1 MPWGRINSF
10 NWLVQTIGVQHSM
23 NASDTAYVTVS
34 SPYTFHVS
42 NECFPQSEL
51 TQPGF
56 HPASWK
62 RPPASEGSVGSELR
76 DCQDSDSESLA
87 LERQYQL
94 ELQQRIRAHDELV
107 GLSAGELE
115 DDSLEEEDSLEKTSS
130 EEQEGAKHDAV
141 QCTDRVRKKES
152 DGREQQP
159 VDKYFSLKY
168 NPNWKNTKEAV
179 EFSEVEKHHV
189 AEGGSVDLS
198 QDSFYLH
205 SSVSSGEKNQQEAKF
220 QESFSEFGT
229 ELLSFH
235 EPNAFVCS
243 EPFRLH
249 TRGDESSDG
258 YYFKDSLSTYSS
270 AFSLQIPEDRP
281 QRAKKD
287 FVEKNKR
294 TLGLRTDKNKSY
306 LQLHGKKQEVIQ
318 EQVADTKTVDE
329 EPVQSA
335 LPYPNMKMHPEDK
348 WYLNSQR
355 LKDHQNKWSQRN
367 KVKSNQNLEGRA
379 FSRSDNHQPA
389 GRPAKPK
396 SWHYK
401 HHQMSEFHTAPLQ
414 TVEQDNSNA
423 LQKCP
428 NPSVGPDTNTAANSD
443 TCLSNFPAC
452 TSKNNKNWQH
462 DRPKGLP
469 HGQQHLY
476 NHATVP
482 FFPRDGSTNGQAH
495 PNQKKS
501 SSTFNANYQ
510 EMAKDQ
516 VLLQDC
522 KRQIYAT
529 SSLWPSQ
536 ASVHSS
542 PAAFCTAFQPTQTVE
557 RRHQEMSCLSEA
569 DDLQLFSPL
578 PPLIPHI
585 ESDSEVD
592 PERCE
597 GNQVKISRSNSEGY
611 LMQLEKQKQHK
622 VCKKPYSSKA
632 CINLDVKLG
641 GLGPDYEAIKEK
653 KEKLKQ
659 QKEYAQR
666 IKEHNMKNIALVQRL
681 PPKPQVVS
689 SVSRQKALEYA
700 KKIPKPKTFTARQ
713 SEEEVKE
720 ERLLLPALKG
730 DSLPPITSLETL
742 QSRHEKEKQVVAA
755 FRTLHIL

>member
-1 MPWGRINSF
+1 M
-10 NWLVQTIGVQHSM
+10 
-23 NASDTAYVTVS
+23 
-34 SPYTFHVS
+34 
-42 NECFPQSEL
+42 
-51 TQPGF
+51 
-56 HPASWK
+56 
-62 RPPASEGSVGSELR
+62 
-76 DCQDSDSESLA
+76 
-87 LERQYQL
+87 
-94 ELQQRIRAHDELV
+94 
-107 GLSAGELE
+107 
-115 DDSLEEEDSLEKTSS
+115 
-130 EEQEGAKHDAV
+130 
-141 QCTDRVRKKES
+141 
-152 DGREQQP
+152 
-159 VDKYFSLKY
+159 
-168 NPNWKNTKEAV
+168 
-179 EFSEVEKHHV
+179 
-189 AEGGSVDLS
+189 DLS
-198 QDSFYLH
+198 QDSFYLN
-205 SSVSSGEKNQQEAKF
+205 SSGSSEEKNQQEAKF

-249 TRGDESSDG
+249 TKGNESSDG
-258 YYFKDSLSTYSS
+258 YYFKDSPSTYSS

-306 LQLHGKKQEVIQ
+306 LQLHGKKEEVIQ

-348 WYLNSQR
+348 WCLNSQR

-367 KVKSNQNLEGRA
+367 KVKSNQNLEGRD

-389 GRPAKPK
+389 GRPAKPR
-396 SWHYK
+396 SWHYR
-401 HHQMSEFHTAPLQ
+401 HHQMSEFQTAPMQ
-414 TVEQDNSNA
+414 AVEQDNSSA
-423 LQKCP
+423 LQKWLYP

-443 TCLSNFPAC
+443 TCLNNFPAC
-452 TSKNNKNWQH
+452 TRKRIKNCQLDHPN
-462 DRPKGLP
+462 GLP

-482 FFPRDGSTNGQAH
+482 FFPRDGSTSGQAH

-501 SSTFNANYQ
+501 STFNANYQ
-510 EMAKDQ
+510 EMVKDQ

-522 KRQIYAT
+522 KRHIYAT

-542 PAAFCTAFQPTQTVE
+542 PAAFCTVSELTQTME
-557 RRHQEMSCLSEA
+557 QQNPEMTCLREA
-569 DDLQLFSPL
+569 DDLHSFSPL
-578 PPLIPHI
+578 LPLIPHL

-592 PERCE
+592 PERGE

-611 LMQLEKQKQHK
+611 LMQMEKQKQHK

-681 PPKPQVVS
+681 PTKPQVIS

-700 KKIPKPKTFTARQ
+700 KKIPKPKTLTARQ
-713 SEEEVKE
+713 SNEEVKE
-720 ERLLLPALKG
+720 ERVLLPTLKG

-742 QSRHEKEKQVVAA
+742 RSRHEKEKQVVAA